1 MPQFFRLVSEFQT
14 INRRSF
20 PFVDREVLNP
30 NGVRPLIHGEFL
42 QLSSG
47 STKGKMFRGGDDT
60 VSTPGTP
67 DNEATIPSYCY
78 FAEQGR
84 YEVQAIDKGPFLYM
98 HSFEADTKVMDGDGL
113 SIGSALTVW
122 DIDALGG
129 SIVRRGLAVR
139 SSGYT
144 IGYVTRLP
152 ADNNGWLRFI
162 RVG

>member
-20 PFVDREVLNP
+20 PLVDRAVLDP

-42 QLSSG
+42 ELG
-47 STKGKMFRGGDDT
+47 SAANKGKMARGGNDT
-60 VSTPGTP
+60 VSIPGTP
-67 DNEATIPSYCY
+67 DDEAAVPSFCY

-98 HSFEADTKVMDGDGL
+98 HSYEADTKVMDGDGL
-113 SIGSALTVW
+113 SVGSPLAVY

-129 SIVRRGLAVR
+129 AIVRRGLALQ
-139 SSGYT
+139 SGGLIT
-144 IGYVTRLP
+144 GYVTRLP

-162 RVG
+162 RTG